1 MTPGEGHAVV
11 CALVGRGSRGSGGIP
26 YVGGRST
33 CGVREPVLRNA
44 AAAGSHPDVCAPPP
58 LSGFPELPGPVG
70 LVVGLA
76 GAGPVGV
83 AGVVAGLGFDELPD
97 FPGPLPFPLPLLVW
111 LFGFG
116 WFVEPLFWLPELLF
130 PELVPR
136 VVLLPALLLPE
147 LWLPWLALRGL
158 VGGLAGR
165 RGRLAGLLRRT
176 DEVDAVGGDPVGT
189 AGLGREREEGGA
201 VERRA
206 GVGAVGGLEGPA
218 EALEAGRR
226 GGRTVGGLGRGT
238 RGRGADGVADG
249 VADGDPGDAVE
260 LEEPV
265 DPEAPGEP
273 LAVDPEGLPSALP
286 LSPGVTEPAAPRGAS
301 AVASLAR
308 SDAWPGRA
316 GSPGRSGRPGRSVE
330 LARAKPPEVRAT
342 TAPVAIDGPGGGAAP
357 EARGRDVA
365 DPGRRCRRESRGL
378 EGRCRCVLAVELA
391 RVRGSTGGGEGPT
404 EDAVVLRGGVEQAL
418 GITAGQA
425 GVRGAHL
432 TPFSVTAVTGV
443 TAPRRFAWP
452 AA

>member
-76 GAGPVGV
+76 GAAGPVGV

-97 FPGPLPFPLPLLVW
+97 FPGPLPLLFW

-116 WFVEPLFWLPELLF
+116 WFVEPLSWLPELLVARV
-130 PELVPR
+130 VPR
-136 VVLLPALLLPE
+136 VVVAGALVALVARAVLVP
-147 LWLPWLALRGL
+147 LVALRGL

-165 RGRLAGLLRRT
+165 RGRLVGLLRRT

-226 GGRTVGGLGRGT
+226 GGRTVGG
-238 RGRGADGVADG
+238 RGRG
-249 VADGDPGDAVE
+249 
-260 LEEPV
+260 L
-265 DPEAPGEP
+265 
-273 LAVDPEGLPSALP
+273 
-286 LSPGVTEPAAPRGAS
+286 
-301 AVASLAR
+301 
-308 SDAWPGRA
+308 
-316 GSPGRSGRPGRSVE
+316 
-330 LARAKPPEVRAT
+330 
-342 TAPVAIDGPGGGAAP
+342 
-357 EARGRDVA
+357 
-365 DPGRRCRRESRGL
+365 RR
-378 EGRCRCVLAVELA
+378 
-391 RVRGSTGGGEGPT
+391 
-404 EDAVVLRGGVEQAL
+404 
-418 GITAGQA
+418 
-425 GVRGAHL
+425 
-432 TPFSVTAVTGV
+432 
-443 TAPRRFAWP
+443 
-452 AA
+452 